1 MLGRRELQIV
11 NQLLSASAVVR
22 TRDLADQMGVSIRTI
37 KYDLERVRD
46 WFSERQVV
54 LFSQPN
60 KGYWLE
66 CDASLLMELRH
77 ELSQAEHLKLY
88 TSRSMRVRR
97 ILVMLLLSEGYVTAA
112 LMADEIDVS
121 RNTILADMNEVERMA
136 GRFHVKLS
144 REQRSGYRILGEE
157 RRLRSLLEH
166 LLVSNMNNYEVY
178 KITTRITRLDRER
191 NFQPMFDRRILP
203 EYELVE
209 SALAYYFQDESREIW
224 QQLDIMIILV
234 RLTISLKRLQMG
246 HAMDGYQVLDI
257 GAEKSDA
264 RRSFIGFMQ
273 RVYLQKEFPLLRAEY
288 RYCVGSH
295 AGGMLETD
303 IAKLTEDLIGF
314 VARREGVDY
323 ELDQKL
329 YTNLFAHLSLRLGQG
344 GLSGNEFN
352 PLNSEIKQQYPTL
365 FGHVYEACKKFIS
378 DEQVIQESFISF
390 IVLHFLVSLENQQL
404 HQRKVRT
411 LYVCST
417 GRGVARLIKNRVEAG
432 IGQVEM
438 VAYCS
443 IVEVEEMCRK
453 HAIELIIS
461 VFPIESSLPVV
472 VTDALPK
479 KADLEMIR
487 QEVARIL
494 LEMPAVVDDYETV
507 DLVRQSSHEEIS
519 EEIILKGFEVY
530 QQVKDVLANEV
541 DLKLENGLLLHIFL
555 MVQRYYFNKQYD
567 LVLASEDSGRME
579 LKERLTA
586 VFEQCGL
593 YFQEAELEAVVHY
606 FK

>member
-22 TRDLADQMGVSIRTI
+22 TKDLADQMGVSIRTI

-46 WFSERQVV
+46 WFLEHQVV

-66 CDASLLMELRH
+66 CDASLLMELRN
-77 ELSQAEHLKLY
+77 ELSQMENHKLY
-88 TSRSMRVRR
+88 TSRAMRVRR
-97 ILVMLLLSEGYVTAA
+97 ILVMLLLSEDYVTAA

-121 RNTILADMNEVERMA
+121 RNTILADMNEVELLA
-136 GRFHVKLS
+136 ERFHVSLS

-157 RRLRSLLEH
+157 QRLRSLLEH
-166 LLVSNMNNYEVY
+166 LLMSNMNNYEVY
-178 KITTRITRLDRER
+178 KMTTRITRQDRER
-191 NFQPMFDRRILP
+191 NFQPMFDKRILP
-203 EYELVE
+203 EYQLVE
-209 SALAYYFQDESREIW
+209 SALAQYFQEETREIW
-224 QQLDIMIILV
+224 QQLDLMTILI

-246 HAMDGYQVLDI
+246 RTMEAYHVLDI
-257 GAEKSDA
+257 GAEKSEA
-264 RRSFIGFMQ
+264 KRSFIGFMQ
-273 RVYLQKEFPLLRAEY
+273 RVYMQREFPLLKAEY
-288 RYCVGSH
+288 QYCVGSPV
-295 AGGMLETD
+295 GGMLETD
-303 IAKLTEDLIGF
+303 IAALTEAMIVF
-314 VARREGVDY
+314 VAKKDGVDY
-323 ELDQKL
+323 ALDQKL
-329 YTNLFAHLSLRLGQG
+329 YANLFAHLSLRLGQG
-344 GLSGNEFN
+344 GVPGNEFN
-352 PLNSEIKQQYPTL
+352 PLNSEIKQQYPAL

-390 IVLHFLVSLENQQL
+390 IVLHFLVSLENQKL

-432 IGQVEM
+432 IVQVEM

-443 IVEVEEMCRK
+443 IVEVEAMCRK

-472 VTDALPK
+472 VTEALPK
-479 KADLEMIR
+479 ETDLEMIR

-494 LEMPAVVDDYETV
+494 VEVPVALDLGETV

-530 QQVKDVLANEV
+530 QQVKDALAGEI
-541 DLKLENGLLLHIFL
+541 DRKLENGLLLHLFL

-567 LVLASEDSGRME
+567 LVLASEDGERQE
-579 LKERLTA
+579 LKARLTA

-593 YFQEAELEAVVHY
+593 YFQSAEIEAIVHY